1 MTFEVARSVY
11 EIYEGNKDQFD
22 EGLFA
27 EDPRGK
33 PIEQVPERQRR
44 VAHESYTDTEN
55 QTFLGSARKSGA
67 EQQNQTQNHKKEE
80 EEVVAKPNSP
90 GLPCDPD
97 AHPDVCTYI

>member
-1 MTFEVARSVY
+1 MTFEVLRSIY
-11 EIYEGNKDQFD
+11 EIYEGNRDQFD

-33 PIEQVPERQRR
+33 PIEQVPERQRKIG
-44 VAHESYTDTEN
+44 HESHRDNEN
-55 QTFLGSARKSGA
+55 QTLLGTARSGA
-67 EQQNQTQNHKKEE
+67 EQQNQFQNHKKE